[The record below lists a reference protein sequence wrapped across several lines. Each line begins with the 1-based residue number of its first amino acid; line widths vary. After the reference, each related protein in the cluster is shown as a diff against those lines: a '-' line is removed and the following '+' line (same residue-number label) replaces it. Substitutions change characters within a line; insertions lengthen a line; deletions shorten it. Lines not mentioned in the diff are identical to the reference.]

1 MDENMNKFLSP
12 KEALRA
18 IELARSPYRP
28 KEILELKEQID
39 AEVRA
44 GELRAS
50 VTGVIGEELV
60 QKIVEMKLRL
70 DGLYADWVQGKL
82 S

>member
-1 MDENMNKFLSP
+1 MNKFLSP